1 MVKDFSVIREGL
13 FNGELKEMELER
25 VKYVK
30 KFWVT
35 FNLVL
40 FGIIA
45 LIVLAMFFLKD
56 TSFATI
62 CYILAGLLFLVGVIL
77 MVIKYNQIYKKMHT
91 YFKQTIVPLITEK
104 IDNRISYFPTQG
116 LLNEYSASGMFVRG
130 YDRAKAEDTFRGQFD
145 LTTFA
150 FGEVFTEYKTVST
163 DSKGRRKE
171 SWHTIF
177 RGIFFTSD
185 FHKNFSGETYVD
197 VDTME
202 RMFGKFGRKF
212 QKMNASRSGELIK
225 MENPEF
231 EKYFAVYSSNEQESR
246 YILTPSIMERMV
258 NIKEKLNTNVAFSFR
273 NNHLYIAVSKY
284 ENLFEPT
291 VFRSLLNEQEYRIWW
306 ELISSMSQIVEDL
319 NLNTRIWT
327 RE

>member
-1 MVKDFSVIREGL
+1 MVRDFSVVKDAL
-13 FNGELKEMELER
+13 FNSELKEMELER

-30 KFWVT
+30 KFWSS
-35 FNLVL
+35 FSLV
-40 FGIIA
+40 IA
-45 LIVLAMFFLKD
+45 I
-56 TSFATI
+56 TI
-62 CYILAGLLFLVGVIL
+62 SLVGIGLFFENSSVIFYFAAGAVAL
-77 MVIKYNQIYKKMHT
+77 VGFALLTMKYNQFYKKMHA
-91 YFKQTIVPLITEK
+91 YYKQTIVPLITKK
-104 IDNRISYFPTQG
+104 IDERIDYFPTQG
-116 LLNEYSASGMFVRG
+116 LLNEYSASGMYVRR

-150 FGEVFTEYKTVST
+150 FGEVFTEYKSVST

-171 SWHTIF
+171 TWHTIF

-202 RMFGKFGRKF
+202 RTFGSFGRKF
-212 QKMNASRSGELIK
+212 QKMNANRSGELIR

-258 NIKEKLNTNVAFSFR
+258 NIREKLDTNVAFSFR
-273 NNHLYIAVSKY
+273 NNHLYVAVSRYK
-284 ENLFEPT
+284 NLFEPS
-291 VFRSLLNEQEYRIWW
+291 VFSSLLNDREYRIWW
-306 ELISSMSQIVEDL
+306 ELITSMSQIVEDL